1 MKNPTL
7 SIISVCQ
14 KCIFPFEYEGEIY
27 NDCAPMENLKICAF
41 EINPNGEMVSGRY
54 KICPHK
60 GCNGTF
66 DNTTNLTSTSTTLAP
81 ITNSSSTSGKDDSD
95 FLR

>member
-1 MKNPTL
+1 
-7 SIISVCQ
+7 
-14 KCIFPFEYEGEIY
+14 
-27 NDCAPMENLKICAF
+27 MENLKICAF